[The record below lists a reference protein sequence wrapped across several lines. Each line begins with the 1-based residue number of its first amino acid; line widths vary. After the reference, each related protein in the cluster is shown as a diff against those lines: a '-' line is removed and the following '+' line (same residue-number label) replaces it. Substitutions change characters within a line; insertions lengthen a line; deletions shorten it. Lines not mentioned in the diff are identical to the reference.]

1 MIVVERKKVT
11 KVSHD
16 IVFRH
21 AWQLRQKYSVD
32 AIEPQWGEVEFQLS
46 GYYQKWKYARLYI
59 YIWEGILNSKR
70 A

>member
-46 GYYQKWKYARLYI
+46 GYYQK
-59 YIWEGILNSKR
+59 
-70 A
+70 